1 MIQNQRRYSDDRQ
14 GGRPRAGPPRPQ
26 SGTSARS
33 TGPFRGRGTFG
44 RGKKILSAP
53 KAQRQLRV
61 GGGAAAAS
69 EKNLIR
75 QKVTM
80 PSEVRL
86 KVRNLD
92 EKQVTNE
99 DLKVSTYLS

>member
-26 SGTSARS
+26 SGASARTS
-33 TGPFRGRGTFG
+33 GGFRGRGSFG
-44 RGKKILSAP
+44 RGRKILSAP
-53 KAQRQLRV
+53 KAQKQLRV
-61 GGGAAAAS
+61 GAAANS
-69 EKNLIR
+69 DKNLIR
-75 QKVTM
+75 QKVTV

-99 DLKVSTYLS
+99 DLKVSAKI